1 MNKMNLFSKKNRNE
15 TVLFRKNNIRTYL
28 VDGLIAHNSLNFI
41 TGPSNIGKTTV
52 VYHFAKCKTDG
63 NDWFGKT
70 IDQGAVM
77 LFDNEMGIYAFDEKM
92 EELGQSNL
100 EEFSYIEDQF
110 IDVKN
115 PTEVSAFYLYIQNE
129 VDKHNLKLVIIDSL
143 SACCGNLD
151 ENSNTDMR
159 LFMDFADKLSHICT
173 TFVIHHKGKSL
184 ENEFRGASIIKDR
197 SDNFFVM
204 DKLGEIKISKNRS
217 GKMRDTKISFD
228 YQDCDSYVSLV
239 LDEANSDG
247 FQPKKTISES
257 LLLNLEDGMN
267 QTQLFQKMR
276 SNGVSFVDG
285 PTSKLL
291 KNMKTV
297 DIRKGPNNSSIYYHK
312 G

>member
-1 MNKMNLFSKKNRNE
+1 MFIRKKRNE
-15 TVLFRKNNIRTYL
+15 TGLFRKNNVRTYL

-52 VYHFAKCKTDG
+52 IYHFAKCVTDG

-70 IDQGAVM
+70 IDQGGVM
-77 LFDNEMGIYAFDEKM
+77 LFDNEMGIYDFDEKM

-100 EEFSYIEDQF
+100 ENFSYIEDQF

-115 PTEVSAFYLYIQNE
+115 QTEVLGFYSYIQNE
-129 VDKHNLKLVIIDSL
+129 VDNHNLKLVIIDSL

-217 GKMRDTKISFD
+217 GRMRDTKISFD
-228 YQDCDSYVSLV
+228 YVRNNSYVSLI
-239 LDEANSDG
+239 LDEANSNG
-247 FQPKKTISES
+247 FEPKKS
-257 LLLNLEDGMN
+257 LCEIILENLEDGMN
-267 QTQLFQKMR
+267 QTQLFEKMR
-276 SNGVSFVDG
+276 SNGVSFIDG
-285 PTSKLL
+285 DVRKIL
-291 KNMKTV
+291 KSS
-297 DIRKGPNNSSIYYHK
+297 IRINIERGPNNSSIYKHK
-312 G
+312 R

>member
-1 MNKMNLFSKKNRNE
+1 MFIRKKRNE
-15 TVLFRKNNIRTYL
+15 TGLFRKNNVRTYL

-52 VYHFAKCKTDG
+52 IYHFAKCVTDG
-63 NDWFGKT
+63 NDWFGRT
-70 IDQGAVM
+70 IDQGGVM
-77 LFDNEMGIYAFDEKM
+77 LFDNEMGIYDFDEKM
-92 EELGQSNL
+92 DELGQSDL
-100 EEFSYIEDQF
+100 ENFSYIEDQF

-115 PTEVSAFYLYIQNE
+115 QTEVLGFYSYIKNE
-129 VDKHNLKLVIIDSL
+129 VDNHNLKLVIIDSL

-217 GKMRDTKISFD
+217 GRMRDTKISFD
-228 YQDCDSYVSLV
+228 YVRDESYVSLV

-247 FQPKKTISES
+247 FQPKKTLSEII
-257 LLLNLEDGMN
+257 LENLEDGMN

-276 SNGVSFVDG
+276 ANGVRFISQRAVDC
-285 PTSKLL
+285 L
-291 KNMKTV
+291 KSIKS
-297 DIRKGPNNSSIYYHK
+297 IEIKPGQKNSSIYYHK
-312 G
+312 S

>member
-1 MNKMNLFSKKNRNE
+1 MFSRKKRNE
-15 TVLFRKNNIRTYL
+15 TGLFRKNNVRTYL

-52 VYHFAKCKTDG
+52 IYHFAKCVTDG

-70 IDQGAVM
+70 IDHGAVM
-77 LFDNEMGIYAFDEKM
+77 LFDNEMGIYDFDEKM

-100 EEFSYIEDQF
+100 ENFSYIEDQF

-115 PTEVSAFYLYIQNE
+115 QTEVSAFYSYIQNE
-129 VDKHNLKLVIIDSL
+129 VDNHNLKLVIIDSL

-197 SDNFFVM
+197 SDNFLVM

-217 GKMRDTKISFD
+217 GRMRDTKISFE
-228 YQDCDSYVSLV
+228 YFRNDSYVSLV

-247 FQPKKTISES
+247 FEPKKSLSETILE
-257 LLLNLEDGMN
+257 NLEDGMN

-276 SNGVSFVDG
+276 SNGVRFISQRAVDCLKSIKSIEIKPG
-285 PTSKLL
+285 PK
-291 KNMKTV
+291 
-297 DIRKGPNNSSIYYHK
+297 NSSIYYHK
-312 G
+312 S

>member
-1 MNKMNLFSKKNRNE
+1 MFIRKKRNE
-15 TVLFRKNNIRTYL
+15 TGLFRKNNVRTYL

-52 VYHFAKCKTDG
+52 IYHFAKCVTDG
-63 NDWFGKT
+63 NDWFGRT
-70 IDQGAVM
+70 IDQGGVM
-77 LFDNEMGIYAFDEKM
+77 LFDNEMGIYDFDEKM
-92 EELGQSNL
+92 DELGQSDL
-100 EEFSYIEDQF
+100 ENFSYIEDQF

-115 PTEVSAFYLYIQNE
+115 QTEVLGFYSYIKNE
-129 VDKHNLKLVIIDSL
+129 VDNHNLKLVIIDSL

-204 DKLGEIKISKNRS
+204 DKLGEIKVSKNRS
-217 GKMRDTKISFD
+217 GRMRDTKISFD
-228 YQDCDSYVSLV
+228 YVRDESYVSLV

-247 FQPKKTISES
+247 FQPKKSLSQTI
-257 LLLNLEDGMN
+257 LDNLEDGMN
-267 QTQLFQKMR
+267 QTQLFEKMR
-276 SNGVSFVDG
+276 SNGVEFNDG
-285 PTSKLL
+285 STSKLL

-297 DIRKGPNNSSIYYHK
+297 DIRKGLKNSSIYYHK
-312 G
+312 S